1 MNELTTTDGASG
13 FDQTALMLN
22 PSNMTSLMAFAEMM
36 SKAVATV
43 PQHLVGKPADC
54 LAIAMQAMRWGMDP
68 FVVAQKTHMVSGRLG
83 YEAQLVNAVVT
94 ATRHIDGTFNYE
106 FKGEAQDLQCRVGA
120 IPRGEAAIVWGE
132 WLRNGDVTT
141 RNSPLWK
148 TNVKQQLG
156 YLQVKNWAR
165 LYTPGAILGVYTPD
179 ELIDADGVV
188 HKRGPQRRSAAAPA
202 PTPMVDEVPKAEQVK
217 PPAAETKAP
226 EAAET
231 KTAPPASPKGAAGG
245 ISGGQVAYLRNK
257 LKAAGVEES
266 TVCDRFQ
273 VTSIE
278 LLSPEHFDEVKSEL
292 LAMA

>member
-1 MNELTTTDGASG
+1 MNDLATQPEAS
-13 FDQTALMLN
+13 FDQNALMLN
-22 PSNMTSLMAFAEMM
+22 PTNMSSLLAFADMM

-94 ATRHIDGTFNYE
+94 ATRHIEGTFHYE
-106 FKGEAQDLQCRVGA
+106 YRGDGQDLACRVGA
-120 IPRGEAAIVWGE
+120 IPRGETAIVWGE

-179 ELIDADGVV
+179 ELVDADGVV
-188 HKRGPQRRSAAAPA
+188 HKRGPQRKSAAAA
-202 PTPMVDEVPKAEQVK
+202 QAATPMVDEVPTAEQRPAAP
-217 PPAAETKAP
+217 PPAP
-226 EAAET
+226 EPAAA
-231 KTAPPASPKGAAGG
+231 KPAPPPPAGTAQGG

-257 LKAAGVEES
+257 LKAAGVTEAAIS
-266 TVCDRFQ
+266 DRFQ

-278 LLSPEHFDEVKSEL
+278 LLGVEQFDEVKAEL